1 MMPVAVAAPASL
13 RDWLTTCIGANVKTV
28 NTCRTINNAE
38 GVGGPSSEYNLRKQ
52 MSNVPYI
59 AATST
64 SKEIEAPQD
73 DEPCCDGAF
82 NPLSEAASVKPV
94 EGRRDPAAP
103 GAVAAAPTS
112 AAAGADPLPAPLA
125 QYLTNIKHIPN
136 AKAPKQNH
144 VSACCR
150 CWACAAG
157 AEARCAPVWPRS

>member
-1 MMPVAVAAPASL
+1 MPVAVAAPASL

-73 DEPCCDGAF
+73 DEHFWMAHTGPPWLGQGDMLCGCGG
-82 NPLSEAASVKPV
+82 S
-94 EGRRDPAAP
+94 G
-103 GAVAAAPTS
+103 T
-112 AAAGADPLPAPLA
+112 
-125 QYLTNIKHIPN
+125 
-136 AKAPKQNH
+136 
-144 VSACCR
+144 
-150 CWACAAG
+150 
-157 AEARCAPVWPRS
+157 